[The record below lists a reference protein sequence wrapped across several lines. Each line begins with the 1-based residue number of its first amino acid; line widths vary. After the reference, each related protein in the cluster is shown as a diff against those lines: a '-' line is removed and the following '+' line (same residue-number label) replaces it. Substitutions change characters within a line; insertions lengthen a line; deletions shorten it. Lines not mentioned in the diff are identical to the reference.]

1 MSALGIVPDLIVSV
15 HRNPLGNGTILFLFC
30 GQKFLDPESLM
41 RKHGSQGFDIHRAL
55 KI

>member
-1 MSALGIVPDLIVSV
+1 MSPLRIVPDFIISV
-15 HRNPLGNGTILFLFC
+15 HRNPLGNGTILFLFL

-41 RKHGSQGFDIHRAL
+41 RKHGSQSFDIHRAL